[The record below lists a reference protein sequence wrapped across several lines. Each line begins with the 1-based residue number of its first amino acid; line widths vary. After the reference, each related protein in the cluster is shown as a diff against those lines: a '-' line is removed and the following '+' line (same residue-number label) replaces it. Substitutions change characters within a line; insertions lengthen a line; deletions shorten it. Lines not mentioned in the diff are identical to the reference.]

1 MAKNSCSVFL
11 FLCLKFC
18 YFAIPLNAINRVY
31 EKDSIGINLLTVG
44 ACFGFV

>member
-31 EKDSIGINLLTVG
+31 EEDSIGVNLFVDG